1 MSEQNTEQRRFSL
14 RLTEGALNQI
24 RLRADTLQMSVN
36 RYLLYAAE
44 QEMKQAGEA
53 SLSAGEDVPQRLI
66 IRLSEEQRE
75 TISKRAAARGLSIRQ
90 YMDWLLN
97 KRSDVDIRIAVT
109 DFEAVEKQI
118 DDLITVFNGVASV
131 IIRSGKVYEG
141 ELKTLLSAMQEIN
154 EYFKK
159 LYREEHDN
167 RYRLYAECRKKVF
180 AEIDK
185 VSFIRRN
192 RIGDKN
198 RPG

>member
-1 MSEQNTEQRRFSL
+1 
-14 RLTEGALNQI
+14 
-24 RLRADTLQMSVN
+24 
-36 RYLLYAAE
+36 YLLYAVE
-44 QEMKQAGEA
+44 QEMKQSDTELRSSEEA
-53 SLSAGEDVPQRLI
+53 APTRLI

-75 TISKRAAARGLSIRQ
+75 EISRRAADRGLSIRQ

-109 DFEAVEKQI
+109 DFEAVEKQV

-141 ELKTLLSAMQEIN
+141 ELKTLLSSMQEIN

-167 RYRLYAECRKKVF
+167 RYRLYAECRKRVF
-180 AEIDK
+180 EDIDK
-185 VSFIRRN
+185 ARFIKRN
-192 RIGDKN
+192 RIKEKG
-198 RPG
+198 